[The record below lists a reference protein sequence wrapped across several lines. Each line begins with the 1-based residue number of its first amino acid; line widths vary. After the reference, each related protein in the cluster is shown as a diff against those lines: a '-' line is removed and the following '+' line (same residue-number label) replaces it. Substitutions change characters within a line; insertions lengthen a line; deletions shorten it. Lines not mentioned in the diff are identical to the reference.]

1 MKILRRT
8 ESLGSN
14 FTDSHKK
21 YRSRS
26 VLKALNHRKNNRLF
40 YGYLRKFF
48 YCEKDTFCVIVY
60 ACGI

>member
-14 FTDSHKK
+14 FTDSYKK

-26 VLKALNHRKNNRLF
+26 VLKALIHRKNNRLF

-48 YCEKDTFCVIVY
+48 LL
-60 ACGI
+60 